1 MRSGGPDED
10 NAAVMLRGRD
20 ILLSLMALYSALA
33 AAPPSAAAAS
43 ATSTSPAKTYRWT
56 DDKGVVHYGDSV
68 PPEYSGR
75 EHSVLNGQGVE
86 VGHVDAPKTAAQL
99 AAQAQAEELL
109 RQRAQRDQTL
119 LSTYVSIK
127 DIEALRDE
135 RLAQIEGQL
144 QATSTYMESLAS
156 RLGALQE
163 RALQFK
169 PYSSDPNARRMPD
182 ELAEDL
188 VRTANELH
196 TQRKGLEAKH
206 QEQTDMRAQFESDI
220 QRFRELTSKTRS

>member
-1 MRSGGPDED
+1 
-10 NAAVMLRGRD
+10 MLRGRN
-20 ILLSLMALYSALA
+20 ILLNLVALSTALGPA
-33 AAPPSAAAAS
+33 LPSAAAS
-43 ATSTSPAKTYRWT
+43 GATSSSPSQTYRWI
-56 DDKGVVHYGDSV
+56 DDKGEIHYGDSV
-68 PPEYSGR
+68 PPEYAGR
-75 EHSVLNGQGVE
+75 ERSVLNGQGVE
-86 VGHVDAPKTAAQL
+86 VGHVDAPKTPAQL
-99 AAQAQAEELL
+99 AAQAQAEELA
-109 RQRAQRDQTL
+109 RQNAQRDQTL
-119 LSTYVSIK
+119 LSTYVSVK

-135 RLAQIEGQL
+135 RLAQIDGQL

-163 RALQFK
+163 RAQQFK

>member
-1 MRSGGPDED
+1 MLL
-10 NAAVMLRGRD
+10 VMVRGRN
-20 ILLSLMALYSALA
+20 ILLNIMALTTALA
-33 AAPPSAAAAS
+33 PALPSVAAS
-43 ATSTSPAKTYRWT
+43 GATTSSPTQTYRWT

-75 EHSVLNGQGVE
+75 ERSVLNGQGVE

-99 AAQAQAEELL
+99 AAQAEAAELA

-119 LSTYVSIK
+119 LSTYVSVK

-135 RLAQIEGQL
+135 RLAQIDGQL
-144 QATSTYMESLAS
+144 QATSTYMESLAG

-169 PYSSDPNARRMPD
+169 PYSSEPNARRMPD
-182 ELAEDL
+182 DLAEDL

-196 TQRKGLEAKH
+196 NQRKGLDAKH
-206 QEQTDMRAQFESDI
+206 QEQTEMRAQFESDI
-220 QRFRELTSKTRS
+220 QRFRELTAKTRS